1 VKTKRVMNYG
11 LATQGLIFRDYRT
24 QDNLANVTVYC
35 DEQEARHEA
44 RKVRQTMVS
53 YEHMVDHGG
62 GPLKNYVAGETRYS
76 LPAPIQLPFQYK
88 YIVKV
93 TKRVIRV
100 DCAGI
105 DVWIV
110 TVRVGKRDK

>member
-1 VKTKRVMNYG
+1 MKTKRVINYG
-11 LATQGLIFRDYRT
+11 LATQDLIFRDYRK
-24 QDNLANVTVYC
+24 QDNLANVTVY
-35 DEQEARHEA
+35 DNEQEARYEA

-53 YEHMVDHGG
+53 YKHGG
-62 GPLKNYVAGETRYS
+62 SLKNDEAGETR
-76 LPAPIQLPFQYK
+76 LQYK

-105 DVWIV
+105 DVWVV

>member
-1 VKTKRVMNYG
+1 MKTKRVMNYG
-11 LATQGLIFRDYRT
+11 LATQDLIFRDYRK

-35 DEQEARHEA
+35 NEQEARHEA

-53 YEHMVDHGG
+53 YEHLVDHGG
-62 GPLKNYVAGETRYS
+62 GSMKNDEAGETS
-76 LPAPIQLPFQYK
+76 LQYK

>member
-1 VKTKRVMNYG
+1 MKTKRVINYG
-11 LATQGLIFRDYRT
+11 LATQDLIFRDYRK
-24 QDNLANVTVYC
+24 QDNLANVTVY
-35 DEQEARHEA
+35 DNEQEARHEA

-53 YEHMVDHGG
+53 CKHPVDHGG
-62 GPLKNYVAGETRYS
+62 GSLKNNEVGETR
-76 LPAPIQLPFQYK
+76 LQYK

-105 DVWIV
+105 DVWVV